1 MKNYKY
7 LVVIGCSFSRGGMM
21 YPYVELGWS
30 KEKNVLMQDLNR
42 FSKLLSDKLGV
53 EEINISGFGKSND
66 RIFRELFDW
75 AGENEE
81 KVKDSLFVVG
91 LTNIFRKDLYS
102 LHLDDYFISSEIYQD
117 IGVIAELINAS
128 VKEVKRWRNFE
139 LKYMIDEVA
148 LEKKLMRDCVLL
160 DSYIRSF
167 EGDIIFFNAMRR
179 RDRVQKHE
187 ILSTK
192 IYEYKPLK
200 QKWIRKSKGKLLSHA
215 AAPMVNHKLK
225 FVEFDETG
233 YKGWNWEE
241 YIESYDSNYPTN
253 PLGHPGEYDH
263 FLMADILYRFI
274 KDI

>member
-7 LVVIGCSFSRGGMM
+7 LVANGCSFTKGGCM
-21 YPYVELGWS
+21 YITGNQDPNVELGWS
-30 KEKNVLMQDLNR
+30 NNKLLLIESLNR
-42 FSKLLSDKLGV
+42 FSKLVSDKLGV

-75 AGENEE
+75 VGENVE

-102 LHLDDYFISSEIYQD
+102 LHIDDYFISSEIYQD
-117 IGVIAELINAS
+117 IGVIAERVNARS
-128 VKEVKRWRNFE
+128 KEVKLWRNFE
-139 LKYMIDEVA
+139 LKYLIDEDEI
-148 LEKKLMRDCVLL
+148 EKKLMRDCVLL

-167 EGDIIFFNAMRR
+167 DGDIIFFNAMRR
-179 RDRVQKHE
+179 SDV
-187 ILSTK
+187 
-192 IYEYKPLK
+192 
-200 QKWIRKSKGKLLSHA
+200 
-215 AAPMVNHKLK
+215 VNHKLK

-233 YKGWNWEE
+233 YKGWSWEE
-241 YIESYDSNYPTN
+241 YIESYDSNYPAN
-253 PLGHPGEYDH
+253 PRGHPGEYDH